1 MVGCDMLMTIDQ
13 RLREIKGT
21 DIIFGG
27 ITVLAFGDL
36 YQLAPVCQRFVFE
49 KVKDLFARL
58 AGFLWQDN
66 FMIAELT
73 EIMRQKDDKEFA
85 ELLNRIREGVHTED
99 DVANLQQCCISSE
112 DKNDLLDALHV
123 YSTNAK
129 VDAYNED
136 KLAHL
141 KGRIRKC
148 VAIDRK
154 PNTLKGHVMNK
165 DSRFTGGLPAVLELK
180 IGARVMLIRNI
191 DVNDGLVNGALG
203 TIVSFNE
210 FNPSVTSPKEVLV
223 QFDNPRVGA
232 MAGEK
237 TSMNKA
243 QHPTAVP
250 IGVIEAKFSIS
261 ARNPGLEIKRQ
272 QFPLRLSWATTIHK
286 VQGLTVKDIV
296 VSMEGKFNDGQCY
309 VALSRVPKM
318 SGLHLLQLTPSKIK
332 ASKAVTKD
340 LMRMSNEM
348 SFQFFH
354 DEIETALK
362 DPCQTQVIAVHN
374 IRSLPAHYNDLKG
387 LPFLDKCTAVCL
399 TETWLQSHHTASMY
413 NLPSYHQ
420 LRRDRS
426 NTEKG
431 GGLCMYIS
439 LSVRYQTLDSSQDK
453 PVT

>member
-1 MVGCDMLMTIDQ
+1 MALRTLQREGTNPDAHRVLLTAPTGTAAFNIHGRTLHSLFLLPLGQTKGYKKLSDEKRNTLRCKLQDLEILIIDEISMVGCDMLMTIDQ

-49 KVKDLFARL
+49 EVKDLFARL
-58 AGFLWQDN
+58 AGSLWQDN

-73 EIMRQKDDKEFA
+73 EIMRQKDDQEFA
-85 ELLNRIREGVHTED
+85 KLLNRIREGVHTED

-112 DKNDLLDALHV
+112 DKNDLSDALHV

-129 VDAYNED
+129 VYAYNED

-191 DVNDGLVNGALG
+191 DVHDGLVNGALG

-272 QFPLRLSWATTIHK
+272 QFPL
-286 VQGLTVKDIV
+286 
-296 VSMEGKFNDGQCY
+296 
-309 VALSRVPKM
+309 
-318 SGLHLLQLTPSKIK
+318 
-332 ASKAVTKD
+332 
-340 LMRMSNEM
+340 
-348 SFQFFH
+348 
-354 DEIETALK
+354 
-362 DPCQTQVIAVHN
+362 
-374 IRSLPAHYNDLKG
+374 
-387 LPFLDKCTAVCL
+387 
-399 TETWLQSHHTASMY
+399 
-413 NLPSYHQ
+413 
-420 LRRDRS
+420 
-426 NTEKG
+426 
-431 GGLCMYIS
+431 
-439 LSVRYQTLDSSQDK
+439 
-453 PVT
+453 